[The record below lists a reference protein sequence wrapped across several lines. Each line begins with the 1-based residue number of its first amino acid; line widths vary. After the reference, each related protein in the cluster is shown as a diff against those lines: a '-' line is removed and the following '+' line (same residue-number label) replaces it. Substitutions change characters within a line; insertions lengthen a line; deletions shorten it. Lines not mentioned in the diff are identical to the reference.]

1 MGDQHAAITLAA
13 ILQRTDQIS
22 NAGGYLRS
30 LTDRARTGKFST
42 WPMIMALVRAKLDA
56 QKAENNGSGA
66 RASAE
71 ADEGSKLQVSAAL
84 LKTLQKPKF
93 T

>member
-13 ILQRTDQIS
+13 IYQRTEQIS

-30 LTDRARTGKFST
+30 LTDRARQGKFST

-56 QKAENNGSGA
+56 DKQAMASGGKSPSRDA
-66 RASAE
+66 GGTS
-71 ADEGSKLQVSAAL
+71 DLQVSDSL
-84 LKTLQKPKF
+84 LKTLNKPKF
-93 T
+93 R